1 MEKHTRIRIL
11 RRFIELNKIKEMK
24 NGSIILKK
32 KILSMKNRTI
42 EEKYILIVKKMTFIF
57 QMDSVNNINMLHKKL
72 SIRKITFFQ
81 NNIQVR

>member
-24 NGSIILKK
+24 NGSIILKM

-42 EEKYILIVKKMTFIF
+42 EEKYILIAKKMTFIF

-72 SIRKITFFQ
+72 STRKITFFQ